1 MSISLYSK
9 YGGVETVSLVVHKFY
24 KQIQASQLLMPY
36 FVGIDI
42 DGLINHQV
50 KFFSYVMG
58 GIDGYDMSNFKNAH
72 FKFKISEEA
81 FAEVIN
87 ILRTTLEEFSV
98 ENEDINSIVNSAM
111 GLKDRVVNPN

>member
-1 MSISLYSK
+1 MFI
-9 YGGVETVSLVVHKFY
+9 
-24 KQIQASQLLMPY
+24 
-36 FVGIDI
+36 
-42 DGLINHQV
+42 
-50 KFFSYVMG
+50 
-58 GIDGYDMSNFKNAH
+58 H

>member
-1 MSISLYSK
+1 MINSLYDK
-9 YGGVETVSLVVHKFY
+9 YGGLETVSLVVHKFY
-24 KQIQASQLLMPY
+24 KKIQESTLLNPY
-36 FVGIDI
+36 FVGINI

-72 FKFKISEEA
+72 FKFNITDEA

-87 ILRTTLEEFSV
+87 ILRTTLEEFNV
-98 ENEDINSIVNSAM
+98 ENNDINTIVSSAM
-111 GLKDRVVNPN
+111 GLKDKVVNTK